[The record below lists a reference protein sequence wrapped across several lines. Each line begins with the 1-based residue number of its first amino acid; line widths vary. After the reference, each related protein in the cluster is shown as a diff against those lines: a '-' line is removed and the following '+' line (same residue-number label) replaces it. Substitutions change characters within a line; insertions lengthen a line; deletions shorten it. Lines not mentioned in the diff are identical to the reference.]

1 MVAFSNALN
10 LTGMKWRESPC
21 TTIPR
26 FQVPS
31 TADSSIGFSL
41 FTRRYSGN
49 HSCFLVL
56 RSMICLS
63 SAGYPTSW
71 RWLIKSFVVDLAGS
85 SFLTATSHTRSLGMI
100 FDSTPF
106 EEGGKRRVKR
116 YPTRKGLYIY
126 IFLRRG
132 IYIYITLAS
141 LFHTR
146 GVPSSAGP

>member
-10 LTGMKWRESPC
+10 LTEKGWRVGPC

-26 FQVPS
+26 LQVPS

-71 RWLIKSFVVDLAGS
+71 RWL
-85 SFLTATSHTRSLGMI
+85 
-100 FDSTPF
+100 
-106 EEGGKRRVKR
+106 KR
-116 YPTRKGLYIY
+116 YSYWPASYIYREGTHLIARVVEMREIETALILPTRRYAEYSVKS
-126 IFLRRG
+126 
-132 IYIYITLAS
+132 TDSLAS
-141 LFHTR
+141 PFHTR
-146 GVPSSAGP
+146 EKLDPQVQVHKRS